1 MSDEFKGLSP
11 EKIAALKQAHGDVWE
26 IQFPH
31 GGFSVAFRRPSA
43 ASYERYMAGI
53 VSDKGKIVQAAR
65 AFTLD
70 VVVEPTG
77 SELSALLDKFPG
89 IVTKIAGQASSIASA
104 QEAEDAKK
112 H

>member
-1 MSDEFKGLSP
+1 MSDDFKGLSA
-11 EKIAALKQAHGDVWE
+11 EKIAALKQAHGEVWE
-26 IQFPH
+26 IQFPY
-31 GGFSVAFRRPSA
+31 GGFSVAIKRASA
-43 ASYERYMAGI
+43 ASYERYMSGI

-65 AFTLD
+65 AFALD

-77 SELSALLDKFPG
+77 SELTALLDKFPG
-89 IVTKIAGQASSIASA
+89 VVTKIAGQASAIASA